1 MQSNDSTTDD
11 QLWWTENETVKIDIK
26 IDDPRNRTNDLPD
39 KMFSMLAVY
48 MLRQSDVPLFSS
60 FSMKIH
66 LVIRF
71 AIG

>member
-1 MQSNDSTTDD
+1 M
-11 QLWWTENETVKIDIK
+11 KIDIK

-60 FSMKIH
+60 FSMMIH
-66 LVIRF
+66 LIFRF
-71 AIG
+71 AIGYKLKPSASHSGYEIWII